1 MKTIQTK
8 TLFVCASEF
17 RAFITL
23 NPEYNYFEK
32 QKDKFGE
39 VVGYNAFVVK
49 EYNKKTNK

>member
-8 TLFVCASEF
+8 TLFVLASEF
-17 RAFITL
+17 AAFRAR

-49 EYNKKTNK
+49 ENNN